1 MSEDGRGLPPFL
13 ASPSWADVRTGATTD
28 VYFERTERVLKALK
42 HDVSPVYAEVTCGEV
57 PGSPWGV
64 FAGLGGALE
73 LLRGLPVNVYAV
85 PEGTVFAPKD
95 EAGIR
100 VPLLAVEGP
109 YGTWGVLETALLGLL
124 CQPSG
129 ICSATARVRQ
139 AAGNLPLLSFGTR
152 RMHPYMAGVIDYYAF
167 VGGCDS
173 VSSVFSARAMGKPA
187 VGTMPHALILVVGSD
202 EEAWAA
208 FDTNVDR
215 SVPRIALVDTFKDEK
230 FGALAAA
237 ELLGKKLEGVRLDTP
252 GSRRGDFPSLVQEVR
267 HALDEAGHTHVKIY
281 VSGGLDAENVRALR
295 SAGAQ
300 GFGVGTSIAGSAP
313 VDFSL
318 DIIEVEGRTQV
329 KRGKFGGRKTS
340 FRCFDCFR
348 WFVYGKDRRVPGK
361 CPHCAGS
368 LEQMLKP
375 VMQNGKVA
383 ASAPSA
389 DDLRAY
395 LGAQLK
401 RMPEPYGALP
411 KGWAR

>member
-1 MSEDGRGLPPFL
+1 MSEKGARLPAFL
-13 ASPSWADVRTGATTD
+13 ASPSWEEVRKGGTTD
-28 VYFERTERVLKALK
+28 VYFERTERVLQALK
-42 HDVSPVYAEVTCGEV
+42 HDASPVYAEVTCGEV
-57 PGSPWGV
+57 PDSPWGV
-64 FAGLGGALE
+64 FAGVGGVLE

-85 PEGTVFAPKD
+85 PEGTVFGPKD

-129 ICSATARVRQ
+129 ICSTTARVRM
-139 AAGNLPLLSFGTR
+139 AAGDLPLLSFGTR
-152 RMHPYMAGVIDYYAF
+152 RMHPYMAGVIDYYAY

-173 VSSVFSARAMGKPA
+173 VSSVFSAKAMDKPA

-208 FDTNVDR
+208 FDTYVDR
-215 SVPRIALVDTFKDEK
+215 AVPRIALVDTFKDEK

-267 HALDEAGHTHVKIY
+267 HALDEAGHDHVKIY
-281 VSGGLDAENVRALR
+281 VSGGLDAAKVRSLKA
-295 SAGAQ
+295 AGAQ

-340 FRCFDCFR
+340 YRCFDCFR
-348 WFVYGKDRRVPGK
+348 WFVIGKGRRVPGK

-368 LEQMLKP
+368 MEQMLKP
-375 VMQNGKVA
+375 ILQNGRPA
-383 ASAPSA
+383 APHHGA
-389 DDLRAY
+389 DEVRNY
-395 LGAQLK
+395 LAAQLK
-401 RMPEPYGALP
+401 RMPEPYGSLP
-411 KGWAR
+411 RGWST